1 MITKME
7 TNTHDSHSRLM
18 LQSQLD
24 KTFVTTI
31 VAAEMKAIIVMMIK
45 HLQAG

>member
-1 MITKME
+1 MMTKIE

-24 KTFVTTI
+24 KTFVMII
-31 VAAEMKAIIVMMIK
+31 VAAETKAIIVTMIK
-45 HLQAG
+45 HLQVG